1 MILIMGSEKAED
13 NKNPA
18 GISLK
23 TKKEGEKNVP

>member
-1 MILIMGSEKAED
+1 MILIMGSGKGED

-23 TKKEGEKNVP
+23 RERERNVP